1 MEVSIII
8 PTYNRYDDLS
18 IALGS
23 IFHQTKCPKEV
34 LIIDDSQNESISDL
48 ISRVSSQF
56 VTSGIDLKYF
66 RNPHQKGSGIAR
78 NYGMSLAN
86 EEIILFL
93 DDDVILDKEYIAE
106 IIKVYEQSPGVI
118 GVQGYITNLKRISKF
133 RFFYNKVFYLYNQ
146 EKNSCRVLI
155 STNIVYPSAV
165 DDVIECEWLSGCNQ
179 SYRKNKMANFKFDEN
194 FRRYSLKED
203 VDLSYRIFKKN
214 PGSLIMT
221 PNAKLIHKATDV
233 ARMPEKTVR
242 CMEYVHSFYLFSKNM
257 DPNLIRS
264 IQFYW
269 AWGGELLVVSPFII
283 LINFLRGSKEG
294 YLYLKYGFKAF
305 TFCLRNLKKLKKGD
319 LSFFYKDIE

>member
-93 DDDVILDKEYIAE
+93 DDDVILDKNILQ
-106 IIKVYEQSPGVI
+106 KLTKFMNNPPG
-118 GVQGYITNLKRISKF
+118 
-133 RFFYNKVFYLYNQ
+133 
-146 EKNSCRVLI
+146 
-155 STNIVYPSAV
+155 
-165 DDVIECEWLSGCNQ
+165 
-179 SYRKNKMANFKFDEN
+179 
-194 FRRYSLKED
+194 
-203 VDLSYRIFKKN
+203 
-214 PGSLIMT
+214 
-221 PNAKLIHKATDV
+221 
-233 ARMPEKTVR
+233 
-242 CMEYVHSFYLFSKNM
+242 
-257 DPNLIRS
+257 
-264 IQFYW
+264 
-269 AWGGELLVVSPFII
+269 LLVSRD
-283 LINFLRGSKEG
+283 N
-294 YLYLKYGFKAF
+294 
-305 TFCLRNLKKLKKGD
+305 
-319 LSFFYKDIE
+319 